1 MNNSHKLIS
10 TFIVFLAFSIIIL
23 PFGGTI
29 SFAQETKT
37 QQEQA
42 ETSTKSASLEN
53 IKKIIK
59 DNLTSGAVRGA
70 IDNLLNRKVA
80 MYGEVNRVTD
90 ETITITN
97 RLGTRI
103 VPMNDVL
110 VVTRD
115 EKPIQTSEIAVEN
128 WVTILGRIKDD
139 NFSPV
144 FMYFY
149 TESLLPKP
157 QYVDIGTITELTRN
171 TITISP
177 RSGEGE
183 KTIKI
188 LTSTDFEDMDGI
200 EITLSDLS
208 EDITVLVSGNTTE
221 SDEVEALTVR
231 SLAPVPESDE

>member
-1 MNNSHKLIS
+1 MNNSQKLKLALV
-10 TFIVFLAFSIIIL
+10 VFVTLAL
-23 PFGGTI
+23 TAVPLGNTI
-29 SFAQETKT
+29 SYAQETET
-37 QQEQA
+37 QQEE
-42 ETSTKSASLEN
+42 ETSTQSASLES

-59 DNLTSGAVRGA
+59 DNLSSGAVRGA

-90 ETITITN
+90 ETITITS

-103 VPMNDVL
+103 VPINEVL
-110 VVTRD
+110 TVSRD

-144 FMYFY
+144 FLYLY
-149 TESLLPKP
+149 SESLLPKP
-157 QYVDIGTITELTRN
+157 QYVDIGTITEITRN

-177 RSGEGE
+177 RSGEEE

-188 LTSTDFEDMDGI
+188 LTSTDFEDIDGV
-200 EITLSDLS
+200 EITLNDLS
-208 EDITVLVSGNTTE
+208 KDITVLVSGNTTE
-221 SDEVEALTVR
+221 SDDIDALTVR
-231 SLAPVPESDE
+231 SLATMAESDE